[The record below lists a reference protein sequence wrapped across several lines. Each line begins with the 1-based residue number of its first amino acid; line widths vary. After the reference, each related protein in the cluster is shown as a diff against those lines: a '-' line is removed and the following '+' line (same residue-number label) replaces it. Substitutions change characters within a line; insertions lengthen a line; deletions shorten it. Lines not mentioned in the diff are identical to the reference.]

1 MMKSKSTG
9 SLDPQQHQQQQQR
22 TLDSVSVH
30 ACTWNVASQVP
41 NKAYLQKY
49 FRRVFMGNEN
59 DENNHVPDIIVLGF
73 QEIEMNAKALITEQT
88 EAATVWRS
96 VLSEVFPEY
105 DCIACHQLVGLC
117 IFVWVQFKLARHC
130 SPCMASEVREG
141 FSKTLGNKGSVSVR
155 FKLFGKQFNFINV
168 HLPAHTEKLLERN
181 EALNSIINKAVN
193 DPTLIHTS
201 SLQFHH
207 SNSNRA
213 SITTKDD
220 FVIIIGDFNYRID
233 SHFNFTEV
241 ITKIS
246 QRRLSILYKCD
257 QLQKEKQ
264 MGRILKGYNEAGPLE
279 FIPTYK
285 CKSYEPHEQ
294 AQIDL
299 DDISNIFSTKKDRI
313 PSWCDRI
320 FYKSNPNIVVHE
332 YTSHIRVCASDH
344 KPVTAKMTLWLN
356 ENMSTSNSQPS
367 QQVES
372 VDDLLRFDEPLSTN
386 PSLESLSS
394 TSTAALTNELVTTNH
409 ASRKLPPLPKH
420 LLDAKKKVEGVSL
433 IMSSPSN
440 TTLSAFMDDV
450 NGHNTNPII
459 VEEKSQQDDVWGFF
473 GNESN
478 HNHNYENNNS
488 GTLVTNTNS
497 MQLLSVAATTTTSQ
511 APQFHQQHPSPQQ
524 QPQQQQNSFD
534 PSSLRQTSLSSTNLS
549 KSQSSD
555 GFAAL
560 ALRHSSKSSSLNVT
574 SSDAATT
581 STTSQSSNS
590 TSSMTRVPVNHAA
603 RSSPPTMRP
612 QTIDRLDLYAGL
624 NNPYHQQQR
633 NNNNNGQHYDTNG
646 SSATMMTTTNQVTQP
661 PNNSSSNNN
670 SNDGDW
676 WLN

>member
-9 SLDPQQHQQQQQR
+9 SLDPQHAK
-22 TLDSVSVH
+22 TLDSITVH

-41 NKAYLQKY
+41 NKAYLHKY

-59 DENNHVPDIIVLGF
+59 DEGNHVPDIIVLGF
-73 QEIEMNAKALITEQT
+73 QEIEMNAKALLTEQT

-130 SPCMASEVREG
+130 SPCMVSEVREG
-141 FSKTLGNKGSVSVR
+141 FSRTLGNKGAVSVR
-155 FKLFGKQFNFINV
+155 FKLFGKQLNFINV

-207 SNSNRA
+207 SNSNKV

-246 QRRLSILYKCD
+246 QHRLSILYKCD

-264 MGRILKGYNEAGPLE
+264 LGRILKGYNEAGPLE

-299 DDISNIFSTKKDRI
+299 SDISNIFSTKKDRI

-320 FYKSNPNIVVHE
+320 FFKSNPNIVVHE
-332 YTSHIRVCASDH
+332 YTSHIHVCASDH
-344 KPVTAKMTLWLN
+344 KPVTAKMTLWFNN
-356 ENMSTSNSQPS
+356 EMLANSQTS
-367 QQVES
+367 QKVES
-372 VDDLLRFDEPLSTN
+372 VDDLLNFDEPLSAS
-386 PSLESLSS
+386 PSLESISSS
-394 TSTAALTNELVTTNH
+394 TSTAVNVPTTTEVSTH
-409 ASRKLPPLPKH
+409 APRKLPPLPKH
-420 LLDAKKKVEGVSL
+420 LLDAKKKVEGST
-433 IMSSPSN
+433 P
-440 TTLSAFMDDV
+440 TTENRWPEKIGF
-450 NGHNTNPII
+450 TNSTPIG
-459 VEEKSQQDDVWGFF
+459 EERPQQPLQHDDVWGFF
-473 GNESN
+473 ESEGN
-478 HNHNYENNNS
+478 NNNS
-488 GTLVTNTNS
+488 GTTTMQFSNVTTI
-497 MQLLSVAATTTTSQ
+497 
-511 APQFHQQHPSPQQ
+511 PIPSPSQPLQQ
-524 QPQQQQNSFD
+524 RNSFD
-534 PSSLRQTSLSSTNLS
+534 TTSTTSIS
-549 KSQSSD
+549 KSSSSD

-560 ALRHSSKSSSLNVT
+560 ALRHSSKSASLNV
-574 SSDAATT
+574 SSNPTPTT
-581 STTSQSSNS
+581 TISSHPPSSTTSSSTTRSNHNNS
-590 TSSMTRVPVNHAA
+590 
-603 RSSPPTMRP
+603 RSSSPTMRP
-612 QTIDRLDLYAGL
+612 QTIDRLDLYSGL
-624 NNPYHQQQR
+624 NNPYHQQQQR
-633 NNNNNGQHYDTNG
+633 NNNDHNTNFQLTNNV
-646 SSATMMTTTNQVTQP
+646 TTTTTQSQ
-661 PNNSSSNNN
+661 N
-670 SNDGDW
+670 NDGDW